1 MNFKNNLN
9 NEDTNRVFVIILTLV
24 LSTIF
29 AIVYVISRIGFENPK
44 SDTVFVI
51 KILFLSYFIILFPY
65 ILIRFLAI
73 FKYKKLNLIPGLESL
88 LTFAIIIFVILIG
101 FLNEK
106 INFNLLFILAIFGLL
121 FIVFLL
127 IDFKLNYL
135 DKSFSLPVI
144 LIILGLIIWFVGT
157 RWGYNYANP
166 FYPESII
173 NGVAHVDTLFHSSI
187 TNMIRTYGV
196 PSTGIDGLVKIS
208 YHYGSHWIFAQFCK
222 LINIGALKF
231 YQLGFPIIFVPL
243 LLKTILMAILDFKSL
258 YKNNKFFDIK
268 KDYIFW
274 IIISFGFFGVLPQ
287 FLKFS
292 YSDHSMILSESY
304 LVSFVFTYLLI
315 STLVFIENNQY
326 SKKIYIVLKNFF
338 YIVLLPL
345 FIAIIGFSKISHMV
359 IWVAILFYLFLTLK
373 FLF

>member
-73 FKYKKLNLIPGLESL
+73 FKYKKLNLIPGLESI
-88 LTFAIIIFVILIG
+88 LTVAIIIFVTLIG

-157 RWGYNYANP
+157 R
-166 FYPESII
+166 
-173 NGVAHVDTLFHSSI
+173 
-187 TNMIRTYGV
+187 
-196 PSTGIDGLVKIS
+196 
-208 YHYGSHWIFAQFCK
+208 
-222 LINIGALKF
+222 
-231 YQLGFPIIFVPL
+231 
-243 LLKTILMAILDFKSL
+243 
-258 YKNNKFFDIK
+258 
-268 KDYIFW
+268 
-274 IIISFGFFGVLPQ
+274 
-287 FLKFS
+287 
-292 YSDHSMILSESY
+292 
-304 LVSFVFTYLLI
+304 
-315 STLVFIENNQY
+315 
-326 SKKIYIVLKNFF
+326 
-338 YIVLLPL
+338 
-345 FIAIIGFSKISHMV
+345 
-359 IWVAILFYLFLTLK
+359 
-373 FLF
+373 